1 MQQNDNFR
9 LVVRRGPQPNQ
20 AFEVSKDVTT
30 LGRDISNDIVLNDR
44 ETSRHHLR
52 LMRAGDTLTI
62 EDLGSTNGTF
72 VNGKRVSGVTPL
84 QNGDMIGLGETVTLA
99 LETVNAG
106 AEVPPSAPSNLGDML
121 PPAIPSPPETPVPEP
136 QASPAPS
143 PAYTP
148 QPVDYGLQGAPPTG
162 GDPYAPN
169 MTPAGEPL
177 PQQPP
182 DYPAYPEAGAA
193 PPQQPP
199 GYYPQQGAPGYQQ
212 MPPAPQGY
220 PGYDYDPYAARE
232 ESSGTSPWL
241 ILGCFVF
248 FILVFVYFAGIA
260 LTLIDVLNLWCD
272 LPVVRDVVLALGF
285 GC

>member
-99 LETVNAG
+99 LETVSAG
-106 AEVPPSAPSNLGDML
+106 AEVPPSAPSNMADLL
-121 PPAIPSPPETPVPEP
+121 PPAIPSPAETPVPEP
-136 QASPAPS
+136 PAPS
-143 PAYTP
+143 PTYTP
-148 QPVDYGLQGAPPTG
+148 QPVDYGLQGAPPTPA
-162 GDPYAPN
+162 DPYAPN
-169 MTPAGEPL
+169 MPPAGEPVG
-177 PQQPP
+177 QQPP
-182 DYPAYPEAGAA
+182 AYPAYPEAGAA
-193 PPQQPP
+193 PQQQPA

-212 MPPAPQGY
+212 MPPAPPQGY

-248 FILVFVYFAGIA
+248 FILVFVCFAGIA

-285 GC
+285 SC